1 MDVAISIETIR
12 HKFQALAPLMS
23 ERMRRL
29 WAASESLAL
38 GRGGISVVATA
49 TGLSRNT
56 ITAGLR
62 ELRQGIEESTEEVPT
77 EHSRHPGGGRKRL
90 TTKDPTLL
98 KDLEVGSYRVLR
110 RCYSSHFRSRA
121 KITCAF

>member
-12 HKFQALAPLMS
+12 HKFQVLAPLMN

-29 WAASESLAL
+29 WAGSESLAL

-56 ITAGLR
+56 ITAGRR
-62 ELRQGIEESTEEVPT
+62 ELRQDIGESTEGAST

-90 TTKDPTLL
+90 TTQDPTLL
-98 KDLEVGSYRVLR
+98 KDLYQS
-110 RCYSSHFRSRA
+110 A
-121 KITCAF
+121 I